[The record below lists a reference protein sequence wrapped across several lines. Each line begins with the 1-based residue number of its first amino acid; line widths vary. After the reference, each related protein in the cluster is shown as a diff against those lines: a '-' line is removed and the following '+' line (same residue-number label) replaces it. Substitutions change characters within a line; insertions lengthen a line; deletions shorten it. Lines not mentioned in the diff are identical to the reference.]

1 LKNFIVIAL
10 LLGVA
15 SCSPRTRLSNLLRKN
30 PDLIESFTKTK
41 VDTLKIPSI
50 TERLEVRYLGD
61 TVRVDSLLKKGFED
75 LQRQT
80 NGQPGQNLEN
90 MRIEFARSLQKL
102 RNELISTI
110 TPDTVFKIE
119 NTIPVQFQDTT
130 FNLQKTTTFR
140 FENGNM
146 VSESTTEPLK
156 LPYEYSRTNLEINP
170 VPWWKNTW
178 FWGLIVSFVLNV
190 LFIITSLRRRS

>member
-1 LKNFIVIAL
+1 
-10 LLGVA
+10 LGVA
-15 SCSPRTRLSNLLRKN
+15 SCSPRARLSNLLRKN

-130 FNLQKTTTFR
+130 FNLHKTTTFR

-170 VPWWKNTW
+170 VPWWKNPW